1 MYNIFKFYNNKY
13 DTATNK
19 ETLSELYIFIK
30 NLYYANELSIS
41 IEELN
46 EDYTNN
52 SKDFL
57 ETTIFKETFE
67 EHFTDLDK
75 SYINDYEPK
84 IYFINENIYYDDTIE
99 TIKFKFLKHY
109 NNLADTNA
117 MINYFNNTENFVQ
130 PNVVSACLC
139 GQRWARQSDVCL
151 VSRSVLA
158 CFVAFSIRIV

>member
-19 ETLSELYIFIK
+19 ETLSEIYVFIK

-57 ETTIFKETFE
+57 ESTIFKETFE

-84 IYFINENIYYDDTIE
+84 IYFVNE
-99 TIKFKFLKHY
+99 K
-109 NNLADTNA
+109 
-117 MINYFNNTENFVQ
+117 
-130 PNVVSACLC
+130 
-139 GQRWARQSDVCL
+139 
-151 VSRSVLA
+151 VLY
-158 CFVAFSIRIV
+158 